1 MDLDSDEEKHYT
13 FTDTEGEEEPCP
25 SSWQSSSSQPLS
37 PDFSASVSEV
47 EDDVGN
53 MAGQHPQLSQWTL
66 PPKPRRHVVQ
76 TFNGSPNGERSV
88 AEHIMQEPTP
98 LSILLLFFME
108 FITLLVVDTN
118 HYYYQFLDNSDNGP
132 SPHCEVT
139 KAEMSMFLALT
150 LQMRQQFKA
159 DWRTIGWKWNSFAVQ
174 STDKWWYML
183 GIITYYAFYISQTI
197 LGMELAGWMTDCG
210 KYETYLKF

>member
-1 MDLDSDEEKHYT
+1 
-13 FTDTEGEEEPCP
+13 
-25 SSWQSSSSQPLS
+25 
-37 PDFSASVSEV
+37 
-47 EDDVGN
+47 
-53 MAGQHPQLSQWTL
+53 
-66 PPKPRRHVVQ
+66 
-76 TFNGSPNGERSV
+76 
-88 AEHIMQEPTP
+88 MQEPTP

-159 DWRTIGWKWNSFAVQ
+159 DWRTIG
-174 STDKWWYML
+174 
-183 GIITYYAFYISQTI
+183 
-197 LGMELAGWMTDCG
+197 
-210 KYETYLKF
+210 